1 MFVSVGD
8 EGIVSESPEF
18 VMICAA
24 VPWRWSGFVGTMMT
38 LGDFDVRVVGV
49 EEKLGTLFII
59 QNLVLVE
66 AIAVFCVQSLP
77 RVNHQTER
85 CNFYLE

>member
-8 EGIVSESPEF
+8 EGIVSEPPEF
-18 VMICAA
+18 VMIRAA

-49 EEKLGTLFII
+49 GE
-59 QNLVLVE
+59 
-66 AIAVFCVQSLP
+66 
-77 RVNHQTER
+77 
-85 CNFYLE
+85 